1 MSTKTVGAL
10 IDDQKSELAT
20 LIVAEQWNRNPSF
33 TDRYG
38 SSGRSRCIQDVG
50 YNLAYLSQSIAA
62 DSEPLFL
69 TYIKWVKSLFE
80 GLKIPTIELSES
92 LSITAEI
99 LRSKMP
105 GDEGLIPAKFLEA
118 GIRALDEAPSTPP
131 SFFLDENPLSDF
143 ARRYLSNLRNEERSV
158 ASEMVLDAVKGGTNV
173 KDIYLGVFEP
183 SQREIGRLWQT
194 NQMTVAEEHYCT
206 AATQLIMS
214 QLYPNIFSNKK
225 NGRRM
230 VAVCSGN
237 ELHEIGLHMVADI
250 FEMEGWDTYYLGA
263 NTPTSTLCQTIE
275 KRDPDIL
282 AISGTMTFHVKLIE
296 ELIDTVKTALPG
308 LRTKILVGGY
318 PFIIEPELWSRIGAD
333 GSARNAVKAVAA
345 ANRLI
350 GSEV

>member
-1 MSTKTVGAL
+1 MKTRNVGAL
-10 IDDQKSELAT
+10 IDLQKSELAE
-20 LIVAEQWNRNPSF
+20 LIVTEQWRRNPAF

-38 SSGRSRCIQDVG
+38 QSGRSKCIQDVG
-50 YNLAYLSQSIAA
+50 YNLAYLSQSVAA
-62 DSEPLFL
+62 NSEPLFV
-69 TYIKWVKSLFE
+69 TYIKWVKTLFE
-80 GLKIPTIELSES
+80 GLKIPTAELSES
-92 LSITAEI
+92 LGIMAEI
-99 LRSKMP
+99 LASRFP
-105 GDEGLIPAKFLEA
+105 GDEAVIPAKFIAAGLNALEK
-118 GIRALDEAPSTPP
+118 APSMPP

-143 ARRYLSNLRNEERSV
+143 ARRYLNSLRNEERSV
-158 ASEMVLDAVKGGTNV
+158 ASEMVLDAVKDGTHV

-183 SQREIGRLWQT
+183 SQHEIGRLWQT

-214 QLYPNIFSNKK
+214 QLYPHIFSSKK
-225 NGRRM
+225 NGLRM

-250 FEMEGWDTYYLGA
+250 FEMEGWDTFYLGA

-282 AISGTMTFHVKLIE
+282 AISGTMTFHIKVIE
-296 ELIDTVKTALPG
+296 ELIDDVRTAFPS

-318 PFIIEPELWSRIGAD
+318 PFNIEPDLWARVGAD
-333 GSARNAVKAVAA
+333 GWARNAVEAVAV
-345 ANRLI
+345 ANKLI

>member
-1 MSTKTVGAL
+1 MNTKKVGTL
-10 IDDQKSELAT
+10 IDLRKTEIAE
-20 LIVAEQWNRNPSF
+20 LIVAEQWRRNPAF
-33 TDRYG
+33 TERYG
-38 SSGRSRCIQDVG
+38 LAGKAKCIQDVG
-50 YNLAYLSQSIAA
+50 YNLSYLSQSIAA
-62 DSEPLFL
+62 DSEALFL
-69 TYIKWVKSLFE
+69 TYIQWVKSLFE
-80 GLKIPTIELSES
+80 GLKIPTRELSES

-99 LRSKMP
+99 LKLEMP
-105 GDEGLIPAKFLEA
+105 GEDGLIPLKFIDA
-118 GIRALDEAPSTPP
+118 GITALAEAPAMPP

-143 ARRYLSNLRNEERSV
+143 ARKYLSNLRNEERSV
-158 ASEMVLDAVKGGTNV
+158 ASEMILDAVKSGTSV
-173 KDIYLGVFEP
+173 KDVYLGVFEP

-194 NQMTVAEEHYCT
+194 SQMTVAEEHYCT

-214 QLYPNIFSNKK
+214 QLYPNIFSSKK

-263 NTPTSTLCQTIE
+263 NTPTSILCQTIE

-282 AISGTMTFHVKLIE
+282 AISGTMTFHIKIIE
-296 ELIDTVKTALPG
+296 ELIDAVKTALPG

-318 PFIIEPELWSRIGAD
+318 PFNIEPDLWSRIGAD
-333 GSARNAVKAVAA
+333 GWARNAVQAVDT
-345 ANRLI
+345 ANQLI

>member
-1 MSTKTVGAL
+1 MNTSNVGTL
-10 IDDQKSELAT
+10 IDLQKNEIAE
-20 LIVAEQWNRNPSF
+20 LIVAEQWRRNPAF

-38 SSGRSRCIQDVG
+38 PAGKAKCIQDVG
-50 YNLAYLSQSIAA
+50 YNLSYLSESIAA

-69 TYIKWVKSLFE
+69 TYIQWVKSLFE

-99 LRSKMP
+99 LKSNVP
-105 GDEGLIPAKFLEA
+105 GENGLIAAKFIDA
-118 GIRALDEAPSTPP
+118 GIKALTEAPAVPP

-143 ARRYLSNLRNEERSV
+143 ARKYLSNLRNEERSV
-158 ASEMVLDAVKGGTNV
+158 ASEMILDAVKCGTSV

-194 NQMTVAEEHYCT
+194 SQMTVAEEHYCT

-214 QLYPNIFSNKK
+214 QLYPNIFSSKK

-230 VAVCSGN
+230 VAVCTGN

-263 NTPTSTLCQTIE
+263 NTPTSILCQTIE

-282 AISGTMTFHVKLIE
+282 AISGTMTFHVKIID
-296 ELIDTVKTALPG
+296 ELIDAVKTALPG

-318 PFIIEPELWSRIGAD
+318 PFNIEPELWSRVGAD
-333 GSARNAVKAVAA
+333 GSARNAVQAVAA
-345 ANRLI
+345 ANQLI